1 MNGLRLTMLAA
12 CLGAAPALAEETGA
26 LVIDVVGDVTP
37 QVDAFEDVAPGTVLT
52 LGDGAELTI
61 SHYRACEEVTLSG
74 GRVTVG
80 EAGLELDGTE
90 TLAREEVDCP
100 SNVALA
106 VSDTASAT
114 VIVRN
119 FEELPRV
126 PISPSIVLV
135 GENAAKYSSM
145 TLRREDKVIT
155 NLDIV
160 DRQVQWPSEGL
171 YLSNRT
177 KYVLVLAG
185 DEGEFVA
192 EVVADRRTDARVV
205 LRP

>member
-1 MNGLRLTMLAA
+1 MNKLSWTLLAA
-12 CLGAAPALAEETGA
+12 CLCAAPALAEDSGA
-26 LVIDVVGDVTP
+26 LVIDVVGDVSP
-37 QVDAFEDVAPGTVLT
+37 AVDAFEDVAPGTVLT
-52 LGDGAELTI
+52 LGAGAELTI
-61 SHYRACEEVTLSG
+61 SHYRTCEEVTLSG

-106 VSDTASAT
+106 ENDTASAT

-135 GENAAKYSSM
+135 GDNAAKFSSM

-155 NLDIV
+155 SLDIV
-160 DRQVQWPSEGL
+160 DRQVQWPAEGL

-177 KYVLVLAG
+177 KYQLVLAG
-185 DEGEFVA
+185 DGAEFAA

>member
-1 MNGLRLTMLAA
+1 MNGLRLTLLAL
-12 CLGAAPALAEETGA
+12 CLGTIPAVAEETGA
-26 LVIDVVGDVTP
+26 LVIDVVGEVSP
-37 QVDAFEDVAPGTVLT
+37 AVDAFEDVAPGTVLA
-52 LGDGAELTI
+52 LGAGAELTI
-61 SHYRACEEVTLSG
+61 SHYRACEEVTLAG

-80 EAGLELDGTE
+80 MDGLELDGTE
-90 TLAREEVDCP
+90 TLAREAVDCP

-126 PISPSIVLV
+126 PISPSIVLI
-135 GENAAKYSSM
+135 GENAGKFNSM
-145 TLRREDKVIT
+145 TLRRENQVIT
-155 NLDIV
+155 SLDIV
-160 DRQVQWPSEGL
+160 NRQVQWPAEGL

-177 KYVLVLAG
+177 KYELVLAG
-185 DEGEFVA
+185 DEGEFAA